1 MKKIYLIIIFLKNI
15 LFVFIHY
22 KSWYFINLLFLKRIN
37 PFHYNS
43 NLLYK
48 NDWSKVLII
57 KNDNKINDNKINNTP
72 KNNKVAIIIENN
84 NL

>member
-1 MKKIYLIIIFLKNI
+1 MEKLLIFFYYL
-15 LFVFIHY
+15 
-22 KSWYFINLLFLKRIN
+22 YFINLLFLKRIN